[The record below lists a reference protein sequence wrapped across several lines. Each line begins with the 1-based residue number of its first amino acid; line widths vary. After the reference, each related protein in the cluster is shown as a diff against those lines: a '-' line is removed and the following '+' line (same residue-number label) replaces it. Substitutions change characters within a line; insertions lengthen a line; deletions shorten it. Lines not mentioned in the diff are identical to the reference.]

1 MKIKLEKGP
10 KVTTITGKAAREM
23 IPFIG
28 DGKGFHLTVRKVKG
42 VEVVEV
48 YTG

>member
-1 MKIKLEKGP
+1 MKIEKGP
-10 KVTTITGKAAREM
+10 KVTTIKGKAAKEM

-28 DGKGFHLTVRKVKG
+28 DGKGFHLTVRKIKG

-48 YTG
+48 YSS

>member
-1 MKIKLEKGP
+1 MKIEKGP
-10 KVTTITGKAAREM
+10 KVTTIKGKTAREM

-42 VEVVEV
+42 IEVVEV
-48 YTG
+48 YSS

>member
-1 MKIKLEKGP
+1 MKIDRGT
-10 KVTTITGKAAREM
+10 KVTTITGKAAKEM

-48 YTG
+48 YSS